1 MSTIYKYGI
10 DFGTTNSSIAL
21 VMQDTD
27 DSKYTK
33 VFEVDR
39 FEAPFE
45 IIRSVVGYKDNEV
58 FVGERGLS
66 YLIGVEDNPIKRVKM
81 ILLNAEKDEFV
92 TSINGKDIYCSD
104 VMAEILKE
112 MKRAADT
119 QNKGCTI
126 DGVVMGVP
134 NGTKECIKAVYLVA
148 LVKAGYFRNEQEAAT
163 KTDFLEESIAV
174 ALFYG
179 IKRGLNAKKALIFDF
194 GGGTLD
200 MAVVEMKNQSL
211 NDTDI
216 TPHEVI
222 KKGEKTG
229 AGEKFTSLLFT
240 EVFVPAYAEKYFN
253 GNKFSV
259 ARMFSELG
267 VESGKNLTTLWENML
282 EKGGPVWA
290 FIKELDR
297 AKIILSSKESCEFYL
312 YIDETEEH
320 DEVEFKTVTLKRS
333 DFERAI
339 KKEIDSISKT
349 IDKMLREEEPRF
361 SNSEIDVVLLA
372 GGSSMIPCVKK
383 MLIDKFGEDKVH
395 FDIEVKGG
403 TFINVMTSI
412 AQGLAYV
419 GYRSVD
425 VIKDITSFD
434 YGFMDYETDKIEVV
448 LPKGT
453 KYQDAIFN
461 KDSTRVEYTCDIVG
475 VDSNKKKFF
484 IDIYEGNNKISRLM
498 FDKTTLHSGRYRVF
512 FSIDNKKGLLRVDV
526 YDTGI
531 MDWVKDLPEEERKFK
546 MQNNK

>member
-1 MSTIYKYGI
+1 MSMIYKYGI

-21 VMQDTD
+21 VMQDTN

-39 FEAPFE
+39 YEAPFE
-45 IIRSVVGYKDNEV
+45 IVRSVVGYKDNEV

-66 YLIGVEDNPIKRVKM
+66 YLNGVEDNPIKRVKM

-92 TSINGKDIYCSD
+92 TTINGKDIYCSD

-112 MKRAADT
+112 MKKAADT
-119 QNKGCTI
+119 QNKGCNI

-148 LVKAGYFRNEQEAAT
+148 LVKAGYFRNEQEAAV

-200 MAVVEMKNQSL
+200 MAVVDMKNQSL
-211 NDTDI
+211 NDSDV

-240 EVFVPAYAEKYFN
+240 EVFVPAYAEKYCN
-253 GNKFSV
+253 GNKFNVSK
-259 ARMFSELG
+259 MFSELG

-297 AKIILSSKESCEFYL
+297 AKIILSSKDTCDFYL
-312 YIDETEEH
+312 YIEETEEH

-339 KKEIDSISKT
+339 KKEIDSIAKT
-349 IDKMLREEEPRF
+349 IDKMLREEEPKF

-383 MLIDKFGEDKVH
+383 MLIEKFGESKVH
-395 FDIEVKGG
+395 FDSEVKGG
-403 TFINVMTSI
+403 TYINVMTSI
-412 AQGLAYV
+412 AQGLAYA
-419 GYRSVD
+419 GYRNKEI
-425 VIKDITSFD
+425 IKDITSFD
-434 YGFMDYETDKIEVV
+434 YGFMDYESGKVRVV

-453 KYQDAIFN
+453 RYEDALFKEDI
-461 KDSTRVEYTCDIVG
+461 SRVEYTCDVVG
-475 VDSNKKKFF
+475 LDPTAKGFRLN
-484 IDIYEGNNKISRLM
+484 IYESENKILTLI
-498 FDKTTLHSGRYRVF
+498 FDKGVHSGSYRIF
-512 FSIDNKKGLLRVDV
+512 FSIDDKKGLLRIDV
-526 YDTGI
+526 FDI
-531 MDWVKDLPEEERKFK
+531 EFMEWIKDISEEERMFK
-546 MQNNK
+546 IKNDNK